1 MLKTQTP
8 FGVIGEELARFEA
21 SWLETLT
28 ADSPLIQE
36 VSTYLQKMRGKRF
49 RPALTFLA
57 AGTSTD
63 PVIQRRVLT
72 SALVVEMLHTASL
85 IHDDIIDH
93 SLLRRGMGTINA
105 RWNRKTAVLMGDY
118 LFARAFT
125 TLVHETMPDVVE
137 IMADVT
143 LELSEGELLQE
154 QVIFQPDLDESS
166 YFRLIELKTS
176 ALIGAACEIGGVVS
190 GVGEGERARLREF
203 GRGLGLVYQIV
214 DDVLDVSGS
223 EDCLGKPVHA
233 DLEQGKVT
241 LPLIC
246 AQRCATEDERI
257 RIRDLF
263 ALGLRRREPAD
274 GCPLPDFDSLP
285 SVSWEE
291 VEALVERY
299 DGVGRARARVEELA
313 NDARE
318 TLHAGV
324 SPAIVARLEPVL
336 DFVLARDH

>member
-8 FGVIGEELARFEA
+8 FGVIGAELARFEA

-28 ADSPLIQE
+28 ADFSLIHE
-36 VSTYLQKMRGKRF
+36 VSSYLQKMRGKRF

-57 AGTSTD
+57 AGTPSD
-63 PVIQRRVLT
+63 PNIQRRVQT

-154 QVIFQPDLDESS
+154 QVIFQPDLDEAS

-190 GVGEGERARLREF
+190 GASSDQRARLREF

-214 DDVLDVSGS
+214 DDLLDVAGS
-223 EDCLGKPVHA
+223 EACLGKPVHA

-246 AQRCATEDERI
+246 AQQHATDEERGRLREI
-257 RIRDLF
+257 F
-263 ALGLRRREPAD
+263 AHGLQRREPAD
-274 GCPLPDFDSLP
+274 GSPPPDLGSLP
-285 SVSWEE
+285 PVHWEE
-291 VEALVERY
+291 VEALIERY
-299 DGVGRARARVEELA
+299 DGVRHARVRVAELA
-313 NDARE
+313 DE
-318 TLHAGV
+318 TRRVLHSGV
-324 SPAIVARLEPVL
+324 APAIVARLEPVL